1 MLFQVPDLPSNYSQV
16 IDSIIELRTRMRF
29 SLSDSLNRW
38 RGFLA
43 RMSYA
48 SAIQQSNT
56 IEGINATFEEAVAA
70 VDDEAPQN
78 PEDENTRAL
87 HGYRDAM
94 NYIIQLSKEQPQHRH
109 NLGTLNA
116 LHFMVVK
123 YDLGKQPGRIRTG
136 PVHVSNSE
144 SGRTVYEGPPP
155 EEVPGLLDE
164 LMTCL
169 NMPKDCSVLIRAAMA
184 HLNLAMIHPWKDGNG
199 RMARALQTF
208 VLAQEG
214 ILDPRFSSIE
224 EYVGK
229 NSTEYYR
236 VLGEVGQGAWHPEHS
251 ALPWIKFCLRAHH
264 WQATS
269 LLRRLEQAES
279 LWMLLDDQRKKR
291 GLPERTMNALMKAG
305 YGLKVRNPSY
315 RQESEISVQ
324 VAKIDLKSLVLSGL
338 LEPKG
343 ERRGRYYIA
352 STLLLSLRQQS
363 RIKADVTDPFEE
375 LSISIKEEAAND
387 SGNEQIKRPA

>member
-1 MLFQVPDLPSNYSQV
+1 MLFQVPDLPQKYTQI
-16 IDSIIELRTRMRF
+16 IDSIIGLRGQLRF
-29 SLSDSLNRW
+29 ATSDSLNRW
-38 RGFLA
+38 YGFLA

-87 HGYRDAM
+87 LGYRDAM
-94 NYIIQLSKEQPQHRH
+94 NYIIQLSKEQPPHKH

-136 PVHVSNSE
+136 PVHVTNTE
-144 SGRTVYEGPPP
+144 SGSTVYEGPPP
-155 EEVPGLLDE
+155 ELVPGLLDE
-164 LMTCL
+164 LIVCL
-169 NMPKDCSVLIRAAMA
+169 NKPPRDCNVLIRAAMA

-229 NSTEYYR
+229 NSGDYYR
-236 VLGEVGQGAWHPEHS
+236 VLGEVGQGAWHPERS

-269 LLRRLEQAES
+269 LLRRLEQTAS
-279 LWMLLDDQRKKR
+279 LWNLLDDQRKLR

-305 YGLKVRNPSY
+305 YGIKVRNPSY

-352 STLLLSLRQQS
+352 SPLLLSLRQQS

-375 LSISIKEEAAND
+375 PSEPANEDAAND
-387 SGNEQIKRPA
+387 PDGQIKRPA